1 MSIVNGSEGISG
13 DVNNGSEEPHS
24 IYVLI
29 IVAYVV
35 WSFLP
40 DASWTDVDCGGLCGV
55 IRKHWNGVYHFL
67 RLFYVD
73 STVDSTPAPYMFSMH
88 GALVQI

>member
-13 DVNNGSEEPHS
+13 DVNNGSD
-24 IYVLI
+24 LI

-55 IRKHWNGVYHFL
+55 IRKHWNRVYHNELRHVRFL
-67 RLFYVD
+67 
-73 STVDSTPAPYMFSMH
+73 A
-88 GALVQI
+88 